1 VGNPSITYRAREDAT
16 AETERALL
24 GAAYAYLLMKRK
36 NVEPPRARQPRRR
49 VGVKA
54 WLIHGGGVLRGGG
67 TGVGA
72 DVPMRGGDHVE
83 TSPVSTDQRA
93 QEDQ

>member
-1 VGNPSITYRAREDAT
+1 LRS
-16 AETERALL
+16 
-24 GAAYAYLLMKRK
+24 
-36 NVEPPRARQPRRR
+36 
-49 VGVKA
+49 
-54 WLIHGGGVLRGGG
+54 GGGVLRGGG

-83 TSPVSTDQRA
+83 TSSVSTDQRA